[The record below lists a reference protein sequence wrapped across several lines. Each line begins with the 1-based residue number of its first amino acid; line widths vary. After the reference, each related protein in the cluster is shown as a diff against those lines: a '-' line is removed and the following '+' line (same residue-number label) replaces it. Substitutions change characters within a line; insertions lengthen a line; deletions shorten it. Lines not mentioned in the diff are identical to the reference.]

1 MEYDDEPAGDG
12 VFSGATKSPVS
23 VELFLYDSTVTS
35 PVLVDFDN
43 FQLTDVTQV
52 PIPSTILLL
61 GFGLIGLGGF
71 RKKFKK

>member
-1 MEYDDEPAGDG
+1 M
-12 VFSGATKSPVS
+12 S